1 MKELIKIYTALV
13 VFVFLLFSFTLWE
26 IDASKWQENVRFL
39 FAYLLFILTFVSI
52 LIKKLNKK

>member
-13 VFVFLLFSFTLWE
+13 VFVFILFSFTLWE

-39 FAYLLFILTFVSI
+39 FAYLLVILTFVSI